1 MADWY
6 SDRAVGI
13 NVEELHHDICDV
25 VAWMHE
31 ECRDCRRSFSPE
43 LVVRTVVNAVRAV
56 NISYTDGIVLVELE
70 KLKSEFIGWFDELKG
85 GAFSSI
91 LPKKGANIKQL

>member
-13 NVEELHHDICDV
+13 NIEELRHDIRDV

-31 ECRDCRRSFSPE
+31 EYNDCRSFSPE

-56 NISYTDGIVLVELE
+56 NMSYTDGIVLDELE
-70 KLKSEFIGWFDELKG
+70 KLTPEFIGWFDELTG
-85 GAFSSI
+85 GAFSST
-91 LPKKGANIKQL
+91 LPQKGANIKQL